1 MPFVA
6 AGFCGVEEAV
16 IEVGRCIF
24 VSTESVVD
32 CCTVDGGTD
41 GCVTAGFVNGCVG
54 LEDDTSFASC
64 VSGKDEEDFC

>member
-32 CCTVDGGTD
+32 CCTVNDGTV
-41 GCVTAGFVNGCVG
+41 GCVTAGVVNGCLG
-54 LEDDTSFASC
+54 LEDDDTTFAC
-64 VSGKDEEDFC
+64 